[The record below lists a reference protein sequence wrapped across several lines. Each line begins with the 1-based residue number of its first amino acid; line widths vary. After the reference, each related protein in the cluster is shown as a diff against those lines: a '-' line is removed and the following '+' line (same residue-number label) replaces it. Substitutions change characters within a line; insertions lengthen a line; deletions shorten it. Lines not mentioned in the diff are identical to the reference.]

1 MTTPPGRRIVVT
13 GAAGGIGRAVARQLA
28 GQGVALGL
36 LDRDATGLAATADA
50 VLAAGAPDPLVAV
63 VDVSDRSAVADAID
77 SAAADAPLDGL
88 VSTSGVLEPGGL
100 SDTSDESWH
109 RHFAVN
115 TTGVFHLLQE
125 GAARMRDGGAIV
137 VISSNAARV
146 PRIGMLAYAASK
158 AATSALTRCA
168 GLELAARGIRCNV
181 VEPGST
187 DTAMLRELW
196 TGAGAGTDGAV
207 AGDPGA
213 FRLGI
218 PLGRIGAPE
227 DVAAVVCF
235 LLSDAARQVTL
246 QQVFVDGGASL

>member
-1 MTTPPGRRIVVT
+1 MALELARQ
-13 GAAGGIGRAVARQLA
+13 GAALS
-28 GQGVALGL
+28 L
-36 LDRDATGLAATADA
+36 LDRDSRGLEDTSAA
-50 VLAAGAPDPLVAV
+50 VVAAGAPAPLAVA
-63 VDVSDRSAVADAID
+63 VDVSNRVALADALER
-77 SAAADAPLDGL
+77 AADAGALDGL
-88 VSTSGVLEPGGL
+88 VSAAGILEPAGL
-100 SDTSDESWH
+100 AETSEESWQ

-125 GAARMRDGGAIV
+125 GAPRLRDGGAIV

-146 PRIGMLAYAASK
+146 PRLGMLAYAASK
-158 AATSALTRCA
+158 AAASALTRCA
-168 GLELAARGIRCNV
+168 GLELAARGVRCNV

-196 TGAGAGTDGAV
+196 A
-207 AGDPGA
+207 DPGA
-213 FRLGI
+213 GPAGTIGGDPATFRVGI
-218 PLGRIGAPE
+218 PLGRIAAPE

>member
-1 MTTPPGRRIVVT
+1 MT
-13 GAAGGIGRAVARQLA
+13 GAASGIGRAVALQLA
-28 GQGVALGL
+28 GQGAALSL
-36 LDRDATGLAATADA
+36 LDRDSRGLEGTRAA
-50 VLAAGAPDPLVAV
+50 VVAAGAPAPLAVA
-63 VDVSDRSAVADAID
+63 VDVSNRAALADALER
-77 SAAADAPLDGL
+77 AAAAGPLDGL
-88 VSTSGVLEPGGL
+88 VSAAGILEAAGL
-100 SDTSDESWH
+100 ADTSEESWQ

-125 GAARMRDGGAIV
+125 GAPRLRDGGAIV

-146 PRIGMLAYAASK
+146 PRLGMLAYAASK

-187 DTAMLRELW
+187 DTAMYRDLW
-196 TGAGAGTDGAV
+196 SDPDAGAAGAV
-207 AGDPGA
+207 AGDPDA
-213 FRLGI
+213 FRVGI

-227 DVAAVVCF
+227 DVAAVICF

>member
-1 MTTPPGRRIVVT
+1 MTSPGPSLLVT
-13 GAAGGIGRAVARQLA
+13 GAAGGIGRAVAVQLA
-28 GQGVALGL
+28 AQGALL
-36 LDRDATGLAATADA
+36 SLFDRDADGLRTTADA
-50 VLAAGAPDPLVAV
+50 VTAAGAPAPFTAV
-63 VDVSDRSAVADAID
+63 VDVSDRIGVADAVRR
-77 SAAADAPLDGL
+77 AAAGRPLDGL
-88 VSTSGVLEPGGL
+88 VSAAGVLESAGL
-100 SDTSDESWH
+100 TDTSDESWQ

-125 GAARMRDGGAIV
+125 SAPLIRDGGSIV

-146 PRIGMLAYAASK
+146 PRLGMLAYAASK
-158 AATSALTRCA
+158 AAASALTRCA
-168 GLELAARGIRCNV
+168 GLELAARGVRCNV

-196 TGAGAGTDGAV
+196 ADPETGVDRTVD
-207 AGDPGA
+207 GDPGA
-213 FRLGI
+213 YRVGI

-246 QQVFVDGGASL
+246 QQIFVDGGASL